1 MIFYDRFDEKCDI
14 TDKYVM
20 KHDNYT
26 ENVGPISVGEIENLA
41 YKVLS
46 NSWNILPL
54 VLEILKYVMLTCI
67 YIYTLYIYCWFR
79 FVFCDELDSWK

>member
-46 NSWNILPL
+46 NS
-54 VLEILKYVMLTCI
+54 
-67 YIYTLYIYCWFR
+67 
-79 FVFCDELDSWK
+79 

>member
-1 MIFYDRFDEKCDI
+1 
-14 TDKYVM
+14 M

>member
-1 MIFYDRFDEKCDI
+1 MATNEVLIGTDQPYKSILYVARLMQCAACCTEHFTVCKMIFYDRFDEKCDI

-46 NSWNILPL
+46 NS
-54 VLEILKYVMLTCI
+54 
-67 YIYTLYIYCWFR
+67 
-79 FVFCDELDSWK
+79 

>member
-1 MIFYDRFDEKCDI
+1 
-14 TDKYVM
+14 M

-67 YIYTLYIYCWFR
+67 YIHCIYIVDFALYS
-79 FVFCDELDSWK
+79 VMS

>member
-14 TDKYVM
+14 IDKYVM

-46 NSWNILPL
+46 NS
-54 VLEILKYVMLTCI
+54 
-67 YIYTLYIYCWFR
+67 
-79 FVFCDELDSWK
+79 